1 MASTDINRT
10 TTISLPGEVSSDILQ
25 KTQGA
30 SAVMSLARQITLP
43 GLGVTIPVITGDPE
57 AGWVGETEKKP
68 VKRGTLDTK
77 VMQPYT
83 LAVIVPFSN
92 QFRRDIP
99 TLYDALVQRLP
110 GALAKKFDATVFGA
124 VDAPGSNFDTLKNVT
139 AQSILA
145 DAYGGLVAAD
155 ADIADHDGILNGWVL
170 SPKGKAMLLTA
181 VDGNKRPLFINS
193 VAEGA
198 VPMIL
203 SAAVKQSKGA
213 YIAET
218 ASTDAVVGFAGDWTQ
233 AVYGTVEGVQIAI
246 SDQATLTDGGG
257 TINLFEQNMFAVRAE
272 IEVGFRCDTTVFNK
286 LTGKAKT
293 GG

>member
-1 MASTDINRT
+1 MASIDINRT
-10 TTISLPGEVSSDILQ
+10 TTITLPGAVSSEILQ
-25 KTQGA
+25 KTQES
-30 SAVMSLARQITLP
+30 SAVMALARQIPLP
-43 GLGVTIPVITGDPE
+43 GLGVTIPVIAGDPE

-68 VKRGTLDTK
+68 VKRGTLATK
-77 VMQPYT
+77 QMSAYT

-92 QFRRDIP
+92 QFRRDV
-99 TLYDALVQRLP
+99 TALYDAIVQRLP

-124 VDAPGSNFDTLKNVT
+124 VDAPGSNFDTLKNCT
-139 AQSILA
+139 AQSILT

-155 ADIADHDGILNGWVL
+155 ADIADHDGILNGFVL
-170 SPKGKAMLLTA
+170 SPKGKAILLTA
-181 VDGNKRPLFINS
+181 VDSNKRPLFINS

-203 SAAVKQSKGA
+203 GAPVRQSKGA

-218 ASTDAVVGFAGDWTQ
+218 STTDAVVGFAGDWTQ
-233 AVYGTVEGVQIAI
+233 AVYGTVEGVQITI
-246 SDQATLTDGGG
+246 SDQATLTDGGS

>member
-1 MASTDINRT
+1 MATIDMNRT
-10 TTISLPGEVSSDILQ
+10 TSISLPGAVSSEIWQ
-25 KTQGA
+25 KTQEG
-30 SAVMSLARQITLP
+30 SAVMRLARKIELP

-68 VKRGTLDTK
+68 VKRGTLATK
-77 VMQPYT
+77 LMTPYT

-92 QFRRDIP
+92 QFKRDLP
-99 TLYDALVQRLP
+99 NLYDALIQRLP
-110 GALAKKFDATVFGA
+110 LALGKKFDQTVFGGA
-124 VDAPGSNFDTLKNVT
+124 SVPGSNFDTLKGCT
-139 AQSILA
+139 AQEIGT
-145 DAYGGLVAAD
+145 DAYGGLVAAQ
-155 ADIADHDGILNGWVL
+155 ADIAAHDGILNGWVL
-170 SPKGKAMLLTA
+170 SPKAQSTLLTA

-203 SAAVKQSKGA
+203 GASAMQSKGA
-213 YIAET
+213 YVADTTT
-218 ASTDAVVGFAGDWTQ
+218 AKKHIVGFAGDWTQ

-246 SDQATLTDGGG
+246 SDQATLTDGST

-286 LTGKAKT
+286 LTNTAT
-293 GG
+293 